1 MTTSQPILGAI
12 MAGGAASRFGSD
24 KALALFEGR
33 PLIDHVAQALAD
45 QAAAVIVVGRTH
57 GTLTSVADRP
67 APGIGPLGAL
77 AGALAW
83 ARNHGFAA
91 VLSAP
96 CDVPLLPADLA
107 RRLAGEGP
115 AYVEGLPVVGHWPS
129 SLADHLQDW
138 LAGARMQDR
147 KKEKLQPEFW
157 REWERRTSFW
167 PFAAI
172 AAKRARIGRIG
183 GHALGGG
190 SVVWLAATWAHI
202 PLSGWPAGIWRWIG

>member
-1 MTTSQPILGAI
+1 MTISQSILGAI
-12 MAGGAASRFGSD
+12 LAGGAASRFGSD

-45 QAAAVIVVGRTH
+45 QAAAVIVVGRQH

-67 APGIGPLGAL
+67 APGLGPLGAL

-138 LAGARMQDR
+138 LAADQPRAVRRWAAAVGARAVTLDHLPANVNTR
-147 KKEKLQPEFW
+147 ADLDTL
-157 REWERRTSFW
+157 RR
-167 PFAAI
+167 
-172 AAKRARIGRIG
+172 
-183 GHALGGG
+183 
-190 SVVWLAATWAHI
+190 
-202 PLSGWPAGIWRWIG
+202 